1 MKYYLIERKA
11 VFNGAFVMVGFMP
24 PLFFF
29 YLERYLSLADDVELC
44 SGVGFGSLVHS

>member
-11 VFNGAFVMVGFMP
+11 VFIGAFVMVGFMP
-24 PLFFF
+24 PLFF